1 MKHHKVSA
9 TWKLQNLTLWK
20 EVNKTIKHG
29 KHFQMICQR
38 VNNMIQPRQNFQFIL
53 GDDLEGRFQ
62 TSFYSEYPWIEYSVK
77 EDALTAS
84 GEKEGLNFSIVK
96 RIQKLSTKYNG
107 PRKTVFFCSDKIGR
121 AH

>member
-1 MKHHKVSA
+1 M
-9 TWKLQNLTLWK
+9 WKLQNLTLWK

-62 TSFYSEYPWIEYSVK
+62 TYFYSEYPWIEYSVK
-77 EDALTAS
+77 EDALFWS
-84 GEKEGLNFSIVK
+84 CWCFGGKRRFEFFYCLK

-107 PRKTVFFCSDKIGR
+107 PRKTVFFSSDIN
-121 AH
+121 